1 MTNRRFRSQF
11 EPLEQRALLSHL
23 GSKAMLELVRNS
35 KNQSASIVGSI
46 QGTETSTTD
55 GYALAGTG
63 TVQPLG
69 NVSVSGFLGLGG
81 PHGSTG
87 AVNGKGSMTFSNGQS
102 SLVLSMMSHGYFRV
116 GQYDEEI
123 RVTVQA
129 IGATGSHVGVG
140 EKGTI
145 NLVNAIFATAGR
157 GHDFRPVPFTAQI
170 NLKPAK

>member
-157 GHDFRPVPFTAQI
+157 GRDFRPVPFTAQI